1 MKDNVL
7 ISVSGSHIYDNYTE
21 DLLEMITTGSYQLKD
36 GVYTI
41 TYSETEPN
49 NSGSYKT
56 TFTIDP
62 NRKVTVV
69 REGEISS
76 HMIFEQGQKH
86 LIYYD
91 TDFGAMTIGVSADR
105 IETKLSENGGD
116 IEIVY
121 SIEIDQ
127 SLASDNIL
135 KLNVR
140 KTKPYTLS

>member
-56 TFTIDP
+56 TFTIGPD
-62 NRKVTVV
+62 RKVTVV

-105 IETKLSENGGD
+105 IDTKLSENGGD

-127 SLASDNIL
+127 SVASDNIL

>member
-62 NRKVTVV
+62 NSKVTVV

-76 HMIFEQGQKH
+76 HIIFEQGQKH

-91 TDFGAMTIGVSADR
+91 TDFVAMTIGVSADR

>member
-86 LIYYD
+86 LIYCD